1 MILVAGSTGFL
12 GREICRRLAESGE
25 PVRGLV
31 RTTSDPETV
40 GYLRGLGVEIVV
52 GDLKDRSSL
61 DAACDGVRAVVS
73 TATTTRSRQEDDSIE
88 ASDQKGQLN
97 LVEAAR
103 EAGVSRI
110 VYLSFSG
117 NIGGDDPLTRA
128 KRAVEE
134 AVVRSGITYTIL
146 RPSYF
151 MEVWIGPHLGFDYV
165 NGRVTLYGSG
175 DRPLSWI
182 SLSDVAEFAVR
193 CLNEPAAENETLEL
207 GGPDAISPREVVR
220 MFEEESGRKF
230 EIQLVSEDA
239 LRAQRDAATDSLQR
253 SFAALML
260 GYAAGDAIPMEETL
274 RTFPI
279 RLHSVRDYA
288 RAALGVSGSAAP

>member
-31 RTTSDPETV
+31 RTTSDPDAV
-40 GYLRGLGVEIVV
+40 GYLRTIGVEIVE

-61 DAACDGVRAVVS
+61 DAACAGVRAVVS
-73 TATTTRSRQEDDSIE
+73 TATTTRTRQEGDSIE
-88 ASDQKGQLN
+88 ASDQQGQLN
-97 LVEAAR
+97 LVDAAR

-110 VYLSFSG
+110 VYISFSG
-117 NIGGDDPLTRA
+117 RIGGDDPLTRA
-128 KRAVEE
+128 KRAVEQ
-134 AVVRSGITYTIL
+134 AVMRSGIAYTIL

-151 MEVWIGPHLGFDYV
+151 MEVWIGPHLGFDYH
-165 NGRVTLYGSG
+165 NGKVTVYGSG
-175 DRPLSWI
+175 ERPLSWI
-182 SLSDVAEFAVR
+182 SLGDVAEFAVR
-193 CLNEPAAENETLEL
+193 CLSEPAAENAILEL
-207 GGPDAISPREVVR
+207 GGPEAVSPREVVR
-220 MFEEESGRKF
+220 IFEEESGREF

-239 LRAQRDAATDSLQR
+239 LRAQRDAATDSLQK

-260 GYAAGDAIPMEETL
+260 GYAAGDPIPMEETL

-279 RLHSVRDYA
+279 RLRSVREYA
-288 RAALGVSGSAAP
+288 RASLGATGSATP